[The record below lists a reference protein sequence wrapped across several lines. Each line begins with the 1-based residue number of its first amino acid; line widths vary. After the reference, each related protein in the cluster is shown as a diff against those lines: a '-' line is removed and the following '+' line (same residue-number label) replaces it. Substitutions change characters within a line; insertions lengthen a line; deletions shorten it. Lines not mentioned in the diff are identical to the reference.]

1 MMNILNQLMKAN
13 NPMAMIQNLLSQNPQ
28 YRQAWEMAQQLS
40 RNNNKEQVIE
50 QLAKSKGMTVEQ
62 VKDFARKNGINI

>member
-1 MMNILNQLMKAN
+1 
-13 NPMAMIQNLLSQNPQ
+13 
-28 YRQAWEMAQQLS
+28 MAQQLS

-50 QLAKSKGMTVEQ
+50 QLAKSKGMTVDQ